1 MEKSKFKTR
10 TYSYNSLI
18 TLKPNTVVDV
28 YGIVKFHKLPFKT
41 KGTDYLMIVTIV
53 DESLIQADE
62 KLKCLLFAHGEESL
76 PQVKIGSI
84 VRFHRLRVNLHSGE
98 LQGSSGKGF
107 SWLVVDSRSDGCL
120 VPKASSLNYTFT
132 DVDRK
137 MIERLFCVKQ
147 QNQEFRCQDLVK
159 SLEQLKEGI
168 YFDFVCQVVAVSVV
182 EQGVCFLIQVWDGTR
197 PSCPL
202 FTVEAAERNLIMQT
216 DMELRKVAK
225 DWLVDV
231 CVFDDHFQK
240 AATIKPGMFIKFF
253 NLHCPKH
260 KTPDLVNPPAY
271 EELELV
277 LHRGT
282 SYGRGIK
289 ILSGTDPEIDN
300 LKKRLE
306 ELTKKV
312 ERTHTSLTDPKGS
325 PYKTVKGIKVKTV
338 IQGHQSVKLSHFC
351 DVKNATVPMK
361 FRLLA
366 RVMDYSPKL
375 SSVSD
380 FLSLFCPQ
388 CHYLTPINNYSLE
401 PSTFQIK
408 DGVEYYRCPH
418 CAKKTNSNDI
428 PVMEYIFLMKFIL
441 TDGVYYI
448 IANLWRDEA
457 VKFFN
462 NITPLEFI
470 SDAEAMNKVRG
481 YLERIHSSE
490 GSSQN
495 LPMMECCVK
504 SFTGHNSVCYEI
516 FDTLIAA

>member
-1 MEKSKFKTR
+1 MW
-10 TYSYNSLI
+10 
-18 TLKPNTVVDV
+18 
-28 YGIVKFHKLPFKT
+28 H
-41 KGTDYLMIVTIV
+41 
-53 DESLIQADE
+53 Q
-62 KLKCLLFAHGEESL
+62 HG
-76 PQVKIGSI
+76 
-84 VRFHRLRVNLHSGE
+84 
-98 LQGSSGKGF
+98 QGY
-107 SWLVVDSRSDGCL
+107 
-120 VPKASSLNYTFT
+120 P
-132 DVDRK
+132 
-137 MIERLFCVKQ
+137 IERLIRVTLHRR
-147 QNQEFRCQDLVK
+147 EFSCQDLVK
-159 SLEQLKEGI
+159 NLEQLQEGI
-168 YFDFVCQVVAVSVV
+168 YFDFLCQVVAVSVV
-182 EQGVCFLIQVWDGTR
+182 EEGVCFLIQVWDGTR

-202 FTVEAAERNLIMQT
+202 YTVETVERNLIVVT
-216 DMELRKVAK
+216 DMELREVAK

-231 CVFDDHFQK
+231 CVFDDHFDK

-325 PYKTVKGIKVKTV
+325 PYKTVKGIKVKTALGSSPNKMVPQTVLSEMAKESDDTSVGIIANSQFNIENYAPEAVLSTVTV

-351 DVKNATVPMK
+351 DVKNATAPMK

-380 FLSLFCPQ
+380 FLSLFCLQ
-388 CHYLTPINNYSLE
+388 CHYLTPINNYNLE

-470 SDAEAMNKVRG
+470 SDAEAVNKVRSC
-481 YLERIHSSE
+481 LERIHSSE
-490 GSSQN
+490 GNGQN
-495 LPMMECCVK
+495 LPMMECCIK
-504 SFTGHNSVCYEI
+504 SFTGRNSVCYEI
-516 FDTLIAA
+516 FDTLIGSSCCSTVPLINEDLVNPEENISS